1 MCPDCGMRVND
12 GCGSRWHLAAAKV
25 DCFLAEGGV
34 PYRHGRKDR
43 AYLLDRMNEIVND
56 LRADY

>member
-1 MCPDCGMRVND
+1 MRVND

-25 DCFLAEGGV
+25 DRFLAEGGV